1 MQAYDS
7 IRPGSAARATGVMPQ
22 TPIQQIDEVAPD
34 HDSAPGPAPAS
45 AQESSTI
52 EAREAGVRATL
63 LGLYFFGAIIYFAVV
78 FGRLAPGVWRWG
90 VTITLVVAAVVL
102 LIAAPH
108 FDQFRKWLNVK
119 LPRWGVVAGDL
130 AIFLLV
136 VAAIVLAAVWLRQ
149 DDQVVL
155 LKLFAVLYFSLL
167 PAFLFLQ
174 FSSRKTL
181 TIWKEYVANL
191 YRLGADEPASL
202 PRPSQLSRFYE
213 QWHDACDERGVT
225 LPELHKDDGANA
237 GDDVTRIEEANVY
250 RRKFEDLFGPV
261 PKLGDQH
268 TVASLKSV
276 NKLQVVVTTVLVT
289 IGWMFVL
296 TPQSLYQHSIT
307 PGGFTLQHLP
317 EVPAT
322 TFAFAFLGAY
332 FYILQML
339 VRRYFQNDLKATAY
353 INATMRIVIVIL
365 LVWVLDPLLAD
376 AGWSQNQRSALAFVI
391 GVFPTVGWQVLVKL
405 VLKLPGL
412 LVSSLEPTHKLT
424 DLDGLN
430 IWYESRLL
438 EVGVE
443 DMQHL
448 ATTDIVDLMLNTR
461 IPVDRLVDWI
471 DQALLYIRV
480 DDATTNHTIEG
491 KNVQFA
497 GDRTRLRKYG
507 IRSATDL
514 LDVLADEGRGKDFV
528 GLLNQDVGL
537 PSRMQAL
544 EIALQGER
552 NLQYVQVWKRYV
564 VKKEVGQGVHAAA
577 PSPEPGPER
586 PPDAAPVPA

>member
-1 MQAYDS
+1 
-7 IRPGSAARATGVMPQ
+7 MPQ
-22 TPIQQIDEVAPD
+22 EKTPQADD
-34 HDSAPGPAPAS
+34 DSPKNDPAS
-45 AQESSTI
+45 V
-52 EAREAGVRATL
+52 RGMLVGFYFAGAF
-63 LGLYFFGAIIYFAVV
+63 LYFILV
-78 FGRLAPGVWRWG
+78 FGRLPQGGWRWG
-90 VTITLVVAAVVL
+90 VTIALAVAALVV

-108 FDQFRKWLNVK
+108 LDQLLKRLKVK
-119 LPRWGVVAGDL
+119 LPRWGVVVGDL
-130 AIFLLV
+130 AMFLLV
-136 VAAIVLAAVWLRQ
+136 VAAIMLAAVWLKQ

-174 FSSRKTL
+174 FNSRKTL

-202 PRPSQLSRFYE
+202 PRPSQLSRFYD
-213 QWHDACDERGVT
+213 QWHDACDKRGVT
-225 LPELHKDDGANA
+225 LPEQHKDDGANEE
-237 GDDVTRIEEANVY
+237 GDVAKIEMANVY
-250 RRKFEDLFGPV
+250 HRKFEDLFGPV
-261 PKLGDQH
+261 PKLEDQH
-268 TVASLKSV
+268 TVASLRSV

-289 IGWMFVL
+289 LGWMFVL
-296 TPQSLYQHSIT
+296 TPQSLYEHSIT
-307 PGGFTLQHLP
+307 PGDFTLKHLP

-405 VLKLPGL
+405 LLKIPGVF
-412 LVSSLEPTHKLT
+412 VSSLEPTHKLT

-480 DDATTNHTIEG
+480 DDEITKHTIEG
-491 KNVQFA
+491 KDVEFA
-497 GDRTRLRKYG
+497 GDRATLRKYG

-514 LDVLADEGRGKDFV
+514 LDVLEDKERGKDFV
-528 GLLNQDVGL
+528 GLLNHDAGL
-537 PSRMQAL
+537 PSRMQAI

-552 NLQYVQVWKRYV
+552 NLQYVQEWKRYV
-564 VKKEVGQGVHAAA
+564 AKDEVAKDVQAAA
-577 PSPEPGPER
+577 LRPESEPEP